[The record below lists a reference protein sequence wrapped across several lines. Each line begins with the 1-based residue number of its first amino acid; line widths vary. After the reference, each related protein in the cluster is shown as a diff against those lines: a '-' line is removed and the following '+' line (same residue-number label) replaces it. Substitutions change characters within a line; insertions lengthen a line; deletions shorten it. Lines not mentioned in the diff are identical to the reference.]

1 MDFVAIWIKPLKVD
15 PSFRLPPSSPAMQR
29 FPEKAVRGDLI
40 RSSSGGD
47 IYSVPG
53 EPTLVCKQVHSPK
66 EMMNVC
72 SLSNHWAKMT
82 GTDWVVPKAL
92 MTRASILQPTGYI
105 MRKASG
111 VTLHSLETTFHKR
124 TFPLIDVIGRVAL
137 GMAQAIQQHI
147 FPMVEHSGNVMVD
160 IYPHSLEVSLIDAD
174 ACHRWEEDHTE
185 MDVLVQLE
193 IIFGNFEA
201 HLCFKSVF
209 DSAGRIRAT
218 SLARCI
224 ETCRGSSASFFAFV
238 DNIDCLPRTIGYL
251 GIGRETD
258 DSDCEITAVSVVN
271 NPKRRRRQLTLE
283 RSMSSHREQANES
296 IGLEVKSISAWR
308 RLLRMRPIEVQ
319 YIVQEVSQSA
329 SLGGKLQKTGSA

>member
-1 MDFVAIWIKPLKVD
+1 MDFVAIWIKPLKAD
-15 PSFRLPPSSPAMQR
+15 PSFRSPPSPPAMQR

-40 RSSSGGD
+40 KSSSGGD

-53 EPTLVCKQVHSPK
+53 EPTMVCKQVHSPK

-82 GTDWVVPKAL
+82 GTDWVVPEAL
-92 MTRASILQPTGYI
+92 VTRANILQPTGYI
-105 MRKASG
+105 MRKVSG

-137 GMAQAIQQHI
+137 GMAQAIQQNI

-174 ACHRWEEDHTE
+174 ACHRWEANHTE
-185 MDVLVQLE
+185 MDVLAQLE

-201 HLCFKSVF
+201 HLCFRNVF
-209 DSAGRIRAT
+209 DSAGKIRVT

-224 ETCRGSSASFFAFV
+224 DKCRESSASFVAFV
-238 DNIDCLPRTIGYL
+238 GNIGCLPHTIGYP
-251 GIGRETD
+251 GIDRETD
-258 DSDCEITAVSVVN
+258 DSDCEITAVSLVN
-271 NPKRRRRQLTLE
+271 SPKRRRRQLTLE
-283 RSMSSHREQANES
+283 RNASSHRKQASES
-296 IGLEVKSISAWR
+296 IGLGVKSISAWK
-308 RLLRMRPIEVQ
+308 RLF
-319 YIVQEVSQSA
+319 S
-329 SLGGKLQKTGSA
+329 